1 MIQPQVHCLSSHM
14 LGPPSIVF
22 LMHVIDPY
30 DCARC
35 HSDDFPI
42 ILERL
47 IARAHVTNDDDELDD
62 KHTI

>member
-1 MIQPQVHCLSSHM
+1 M

-47 IARAHVTNDDDELDD
+47 IARAHVTDDDDDELDD
-62 KHTI
+62 KRTRWR

>member
-1 MIQPQVHCLSSHM
+1 M

-30 DCARC
+30 DCAHY

-47 IARAHVTNDDDELDD
+47 IARAHVTNDDDELDGHASD
-62 KHTI
+62 QRRKNGK